1 MSGDGH
7 AYAVSPHTPE
17 NIKLGASVAKF
28 SIQHSHFPSIT
39 PTHIRAHQHV
49 LPQTLN
55 FLFFATLMATAIAG
69 SASGI
74 NRLEAK
80 ENCNNNLG
88 RCDQNGCAGI
98 YNPPN
103 SLHGTCT
110 EGSFK
115 DCPCNRCGDSNG
127 GCNDNGCFG
136 ENGACTQG
144 IFAGCPCNE

>member
-1 MSGDGH
+1 MYS
-7 AYAVSPHTPE
+7 
-17 NIKLGASVAKF
+17 AKTF
-28 SIQHSHFPSIT
+28 
-39 PTHIRAHQHV
+39 
-49 LPQTLN
+49 N
-55 FLFFATLMATAIAG
+55 FLFLATLMATAIAG

-80 ENCNNNLG
+80 DNCNNNLG
-88 RCDQNGCAGI
+88 RCDENGCAGV
-98 YNPPN
+98 YNPSN

-136 ENGACTQG
+136 DNGACTQG
-144 IFAGCPCNE
+144 IFAGCACNE